1 MSDKDDII
9 AAIKEGFKTAGNAPR
24 YDGSSSSSSSDRGG
38 WDAAK
43 RGFTQS
49 VDNLGD
55 FTGRLVRN
63 QATAADAVGL
73 VTKSL
78 GIFGTGITEF
88 AKNGIQGA
96 ANYAIESVD
105 SWKKFSEVGISM
117 YGNAALLTETIG
129 KTGLQTSEFAD
140 ILQGMGQD
148 LVKFGGTMTLGTQNL
163 SNMIVQFN
171 DPDKLRNFAK
181 MGIDQKAAN
190 DALATVTRGA
200 TAYQLA
206 TVEGQA
212 AILET
217 AKNFAIEIDKTSKIT
232 GVSRKQLED
241 NVKKAQDD
249 SRTIYAEMKLMRENP
264 AAAKT
269 MKDGMLAAGGMSPMM
284 RDFFV
289 SMSASAG
296 ATGGKNGSE
305 IAAALPQTANLVR
318 EIVGL
323 QRGNAE
329 EQRRAVE
336 LTKTLNQVAANELIN
351 SESAQNQGI
360 LGDKSK
366 IAAFLAELVTDPSS
380 KGFVNSAMAQQY
392 GGSQFTV
399 DQKVTSEQQGKTP
412 EGKVVPGSESTELI
426 MNANQRLREGG
437 AETIKMIG
445 HINKGFDELLGKLN
459 ASPWL
464 SGVGPDG
471 KRFIATEG
479 GKALQGLTEPGIG
492 PNGQVQANTEKG
504 KTLKDVESAVKG
516 IFDERHVG
524 TEGVLKSLFEP
535 KDTTVRIKAGEN
547 VLDPD
552 DARLWANAG
561 GREGIAKLMQSMT
574 DTMPQ
579 AMTGVSGGFQTIMPQ
594 ISNVLKNIPAQ
605 ISSAQPA
612 PASEMPDMTVFT
624 DGLRETLEEGHKE
637 LNSIVAS
644 MMPVFRQINDHMAN
658 TAKNTKGISGNVY

>member
-9 AAIKEGFKTAGNAPR
+9 AAIKEGFKNMNGPTR
-24 YDGSSSSSSSDRGG
+24 YDGGSSSDRGG
-38 WDAAK
+38 FDAIK
-43 RGFTQS
+43 RGLIQS
-49 VDNLGD
+49 ADNIGD

-78 GIFGTGITEF
+78 GIFGTDLTDF
-88 AKNGIQGA
+88 AAKGIQGV

-105 SWKKFSEVGISM
+105 NWKKFSEVGISM
-117 YGNAALLTETIG
+117 YGNAALLSETIG
-129 KTGLQTSEFAD
+129 KTGLRTDEFAD

-148 LVKFGGTMTLGTQNL
+148 ILKFGGTMTLGTQNL

-171 DPDKLRNFAK
+171 DPDRLRNFAK
-181 MGIDQKAAN
+181 MGIDQKTAN
-190 DALATVTRGA
+190 EALATVARGA

-206 TVEGQA
+206 TAEGQA
-212 AILET
+212 TILET

-241 NVKKAQDD
+241 NIKKAQDD

-269 MKDGMLAAGGMSPMM
+269 MKEGMLATGGMSSML
-284 RDFFV
+284 RDYYV

-296 ATGGKNGSE
+296 TTGGKYQSE
-305 IAAALPQTANLVR
+305 INAAIPKTAALIQQIA
-318 EIVGL
+318 GL

-329 EQRRAVE
+329 EQKRAVE
-336 LTKTLNQVAANELIN
+336 LSKTINQVMANEIIN
-351 SESAQNQGI
+351 NESSQNQGV

-366 IAAFLAELVTDPSS
+366 LAAILAELVTDPAT
-380 KGFVNSAMAQQY
+380 KGAIQSAMAQQY
-392 GGSQFTV
+392 GGSLYTV
-399 DQKVTSEQQGKTP
+399 DQKATAEQQGKTP
-412 EGKVVPGSESTELI
+412 EGKVVPGAESTELI

-445 HINKGFDELLGKLN
+445 HINKGFDELLGKIN
-459 ASPWL
+459 ASPLL
-464 SGVGPDG
+464 SGVSANGGRAIQQLGDKTLSELTQPGIGPDG
-471 KRFIATEG
+471 KVQTTTDKGVTVEDATKKIAE
-479 GKALQGLTEPGIG
+479 ALQT
-492 PNGQVQANTEKG
+492 
-504 KTLKDVESAVKG
+504 
-516 IFDERHVG
+516 RHTG

-535 KDTTVRIKAGEN
+535 RDATVRIKAGEN
-547 VLDPD
+547 VLDGS
-552 DARLWANAG
+552 DAQLWANAG

-579 AMTGVSGGFQTIMPQ
+579 AMTGISGGFSTIMPQ
-594 ISNVLKNIPAQ
+594 MSSILKNIPAQ

-612 PASEMPDMTVFT
+612 LAPEMPDMTVFT
-624 DGLRETLEEGHKE
+624 DGLRETLEEGNKE

-644 MMPVFRQINDHMAN
+644 MMPVFRQLNDHMAN